1 MNHPSTSVNHWLW
14 IGGAVVLHLLML
26 SLPPVNLEFVFADA
40 AKYFINP
47 ANVQLIEQYFY
58 YQANTLGV
66 PGLSAILLKVV
77 PSMDALIAV
86 RVVSIMGI
94 ALFGWSLIRIAQYLG
109 RPLNSAL
116 LWVMLLNPLIWTYSG
131 RGTADFLPAAVGL
144 CSVALALGMPGKT
157 SRLLL
162 AGLVMGVAAVLK
174 YHELAL
180 LIVLFS
186 LVAPQQGWRHAWVA
200 TSIVA
205 IVAVAILA
213 VYLLW
218 MHSEFGFWVTPAR
231 FQEIHEITLKNIL
244 SNFVAYAGFLILLSM
259 PFAFLVPG
267 LLRAIYVHWKL
278 ALPMIFTL
286 LTIGVYFIKDTGEMN
301 LGPLDRWISK
311 PVLAAGFMAF
321 AIMCFIPFLNDSQAT
336 AEEARKKRYLS
347 SALLLIL
354 LTFSFSRP
362 AQRYLVPFFPLFLL
376 VLPQRVFRMSRIT
389 LTVIAIFVVVNGFIS
404 YSQWC
409 TGMVAQKMVAVL
421 KQSGKLELT
430 DPGVIEGHVGNYFP
444 NAPRAGMQ
452 FAVVNGVPEGA
463 VISIQSEFVF
473 LRKSISLMELT
484 GSNDINSF
492 GE

>member
-1 MNHPSTSVNHWLW
+1 M
-14 IGGAVVLHLLML
+14 LHLLML

-186 LVAPQQGWRHAWVA
+186 LVAPQQGWRHA
-200 TSIVA
+200 
-205 IVAVAILA
+205 
-213 VYLLW
+213 
-218 MHSEFGFWVTPAR
+218 
-231 FQEIHEITLKNIL
+231 
-244 SNFVAYAGFLILLSM
+244 SM
-259 PFAFLVPG
+259 P
-267 LLRAIYVHWKL
+267 R
-278 ALPMIFTL
+278 T
-286 LTIGVYFIKDTGEMN
+286 
-301 LGPLDRWISK
+301 
-311 PVLAAGFMAF
+311 
-321 AIMCFIPFLNDSQAT
+321 
-336 AEEARKKRYLS
+336 
-347 SALLLIL
+347 
-354 LTFSFSRP
+354 
-362 AQRYLVPFFPLFLL
+362 
-376 VLPQRVFRMSRIT
+376 
-389 LTVIAIFVVVNGFIS
+389 
-404 YSQWC
+404 
-409 TGMVAQKMVAVL
+409 
-421 KQSGKLELT
+421 
-430 DPGVIEGHVGNYFP
+430 
-444 NAPRAGMQ
+444 
-452 FAVVNGVPEGA
+452 
-463 VISIQSEFVF
+463 
-473 LRKSISLMELT
+473 
-484 GSNDINSF
+484 
-492 GE
+492 